1 MDFVA
6 VVDQVIALLHQRGRV
21 AYRTLKRQFQL
32 DDQAL
37 EDLKIELIDSQRLAM
52 DEQGT
57 VLVWTGAGG
66 VLPAVPAGLSG
77 AAGVQP
83 PLAYTPAYLAE
94 KILTSRP
101 ALEGEEIRTRDP
113 LVDVIL
119 TESAIFLTA
128 EMAGVAR
135 EGIRVRL
142 DEGKLVLQGDGDR
155 SYFSIVDLP
164 LDADRDTL
172 KYTYTNGVLDVVI
185 ARRRGF
191 N

>member
-1 MDFVA
+1 MKS
-6 VVDQVIALLHQRGRV
+6 
-21 AYRTLKRQFQL
+21 RTHFFLSGLKPNC
-32 DDQAL
+32 
-37 EDLKIELIDSQRLAM
+37 
-52 DEQGT
+52 
-57 VLVWTGAGG
+57 AGG
-66 VLPAVPAGLSG
+66 RAVRKEGEDSSMSIEDEFEETRRALHRMLKDAFEGKL
-77 AAGVQP
+77 GVFREP
-83 PLAYTPAYLAE
+83 FIYGFTTRSREARLETP
-94 KILTSRP
+94 RP

-128 EMAGVAR
+128 EMAGVSR

-185 ARRRGF
+185 ARKRGF
-191 N
+191 S